1 MLNVFSNAEEDPH
14 KSAEK
19 AKRALMRQYLKKPPP
34 DTMQSVTKVYRI
46 GNGPSSSH
54 TMGPKRAAGT
64 FSPHN
69 SHVKVFRKIWSS
81 MASWFT

>member
-1 MLNVFSNAEEDPH
+1 MTISGGVPD
-14 KSAEK
+14 SAMK
-19 AKRALMRQYLKKPPP
+19 DWRLKKPPP